1 MPHLPSQLR
10 TLPRARGR
18 RSAVRILLVI
28 ALPLLLPA
36 CRSPRADQACAF
48 APADTRGWTRV
59 ERTAATLLVP
69 AGYRADSAAAPPD
82 VTGAASA
89 SGEDFVT
96 WAAGP
101 EGEAGPESRIIF
113 HVATSVAYADAP
125 GGDTVPGLRDLRRCT
140 LAVDGKTGHVSTSW
154 MEDSLSP
161 TGRTYQTIARW
172 TGVKGGREMGIF
184 IVAPTE
190 KEQRRLSGVLASV
203 HFR

>member
-1 MPHLPSQLR
+1 M
-10 TLPRARGR
+10 
-18 RSAVRILLVI
+18 
-28 ALPLLLPA
+28 LLPA
-36 CRSPRADQACAF
+36 CRSPRADQSCAF
-48 APADTRGWTRV
+48 APVDTRGWTRV

-69 AGYRADSAAAPPD
+69 GGYRVDSAAAPPD
-82 VTGAASA
+82 VT
-89 SGEDFVT
+89 GEDFVT

-140 LAVDGKTGHVSTSW
+140 LTVDGKTAHVSTSW
-154 MEDSLSP
+154 MEDTLSP

-172 TGVKGGREMGIF
+172 TGVNGGREMGIF
-184 IVAPTE
+184 IVAPSE
-190 KEQRRLSGVLASV
+190 NEQRRLSGVLVSV